1 MGHSKKVK
9 TRIVD
14 LQNGKYELRV
24 ETPEDADGVRHE
36 RSTRIKAAS
45 KSAAER
51 KLREFMATVLDEEPT
66 TKKERESRKMPVSTL
81 LDLFIE
87 DMTVAGKSA
96 KTLENYKN
104 RRVRIDE
111 AFRNRTIS
119 ELNVQRIDAFS
130 QALTEATNRHDEY
143 VKYVTQREDMEPR
156 ILSKDTAYRIQA
168 LLIQVIK
175 WADRKGYLSDNMTN
189 RVTKLPKSPYKQIDI
204 PDIKSII
211 TFMDYLEQDPTV
223 KLHTRVFFNLIVWCG
238 LRTEELLGLKWDA
251 VNLDTKRIR
260 ITQAVVRIGGSTRVV
275 KEPKS
280 RSSIREVIIPDKVAI
295 LLKQWKAF
303 CEKSFPAWLEMRPF
317 LEKYRGYV
325 IISQTDGTPPNPSTF
340 SQWLRRY
347 LQRHNFDHVTPHGLR
362 HFYTTYLL
370 INGADVKTVS
380 ALMGHSKTST
390 TLNIYA
396 AITREGYDKVEA
408 ILNKKPSP

>member
-1 MGHSKKVK
+1 MGYSKKVK
-9 TRIVD
+9 TRIIN
-14 LQNGKYELRV
+14 LQKGKYLLRV

-36 RSTRIKAAS
+36 RCKTIKAAS
-45 KSAAER
+45 KSVAEI
-51 KLREFMATVLDEEPT
+51 KLREFIAEVSDEEPA
-66 TKKERESRKMPVSTL
+66 TKKERDNRKMPVSAL

-87 DMTVAGKSA
+87 DMTVSGKSA
-96 KTLENYKN
+96 KTLENYRN

-143 VKYVTQREDMEPR
+143 VKYITHRDDLEPR
-156 ILSKDTAYRIQA
+156 RLSKDTAYRIQA

-175 WADRKGYLSDNMTN
+175 WADRKGYLTDNMTN
-189 RVTKLPKSPYKQIDI
+189 RVTKLPKAPYKQIEI

-211 TFMDYLEQDPTV
+211 AFMEFLNQDTSIQLQT
-223 KLHTRVFFNLIVWCG
+223 KVFFNLIVWCG
-238 LRTEELLGLKWDA
+238 LRTEELLGLTWDA
-251 VNLDTKRIR
+251 VNLETKRIR

-280 RSSIREVIIPDKVAI
+280 HSSIREVIVPDKVI
-295 LLKQWKAF
+295 DLLKTWKEY
-303 CEKSFPAWLEMRPF
+303 CDTSFPAWLELRPF
-317 LEKYRGYV
+317 LEKYRTYV
-325 IISQTDGTPPNPSTF
+325 ILSQTDGTPPNPSTF

-347 LQRHNFDHVTPHGLR
+347 LQRHEFEHVTPHGLR

-370 INGADVKTVS
+370 VKGADVKTVS
-380 ALMGHSKTST
+380 KLMGHSKTST

-396 AITREGYDKVEA
+396 AITQEGYAKVEA
-408 ILNKKPSP
+408 ILNDQPST

>member
-1 MGHSKKVK
+1 MPYGKKVK
-9 TRIVD
+9 TKIVN
-14 LQNGKYELRV
+14 LQNGRYELRV
-24 ETPEDADGVRHE
+24 ETQEDADGIKHQ
-36 RSTRIKAAS
+36 RSTRVKAVN

-51 KLREFMATVLDEEPT
+51 KLREFITEVLDEEPR
-66 TKKERESRKMPVSTL
+66 TKKERDSRKLPVSTL

-87 DMTVAGKSA
+87 DMTMAGKSA

-143 VKYVTQREDMEPR
+143 VKYITQRDDVE
-156 ILSKDTAYRIQA
+156 IHKLSKDTAYRIQA

-189 RVTKLPKSPYKQIDI
+189 RVTKLPKAPYKQIEI
-204 PDIKSII
+204 PDIKSIT
-211 TFMDYLEQDPTV
+211 TFMEYLNQDATV
-223 KLHTRVFFNLIVWCG
+223 QIQTKVFFNLIVWCG
-238 LRTEELLGLKWDA
+238 LRTEELLGLTWNA
-251 VNLDTKRIR
+251 VNLETKRIR
-260 ITQAVVRIGGSTRVV
+260 ITQAVVRIGGSTRVL

-280 RSSIREVIIPDKVAI
+280 RSSIREVIIPDKVVA
-295 LLKQWKAF
+295 LLKHWKEY
-303 CEKSFPAWLEMRPF
+303 CESSFPAWLELRPY
-317 LEKYRGYV
+317 LEKYRTYV
-325 IISQTDGTPPNPSTF
+325 ILSQANGTPPNPSTF

-347 LQRHNFDHVTPHGLR
+347 LQRHKFEHVTPHGLR

-370 INGADVKTVS
+370 VNGADVKTVS
-380 ALMGHSKTST
+380 KLMGHSKTST

-396 AITREGYDKVEA
+396 AITQEGYDKVEA
-408 ILNKKPSP
+408 ILNSPTSP

>member
-1 MGHSKKVK
+1 MGYSNKVNSK
-9 TRIVD
+9 IVD
-14 LQNGKYELRV
+14 LKNGKYELRV
-24 ETPEDADGVRHE
+24 ETPVDADGVRHQ
-36 RSTRIKAAS
+36 RSKRVKAANRS
-45 KSAAER
+45 IAER
-51 KLREFMATVLDEEPT
+51 KLREFMATVLDEEPA
-66 TKKERESRKMPVSTL
+66 TKKERDSRKMPVSAL

-87 DMTVAGKSA
+87 DMTLSGKSA

-143 VKYVTQREDMEPR
+143 VKYITQREDMEPR

-189 RVTKLPKSPYKQIDI
+189 RVTKLPKSPYRQIEI
-204 PDIKSII
+204 PDIKNII
-211 TFMDYLEQDPTV
+211 AFMDYLNQDTTV
-223 KLHTRVFFNLIVWCG
+223 MLHTKVFFNLIVWCG
-238 LRTEELLGLKWDA
+238 LRTEELLGLTWKN
-251 VNLDTKRIR
+251 VNMETKRIR
-260 ITQAVVRIGGSTRVV
+260 ITQAVVRIGGSNRVV

-280 RSSIREVIIPDKVAI
+280 RSSIREVIIPDKVAD
-295 LLKQWKAF
+295 LLKQWKDYCNTSYPSWVEA
-303 CEKSFPAWLEMRPF
+303 RPF
-317 LEKYRGYV
+317 LEKYHDYV
-325 IISQTDGTPPNPSTF
+325 IISQINGTPPNPSTF

-347 LQRHNFDHVTPHGLR
+347 LQRNNFDHVTPHGLR

-370 INGADVKTVS
+370 VKGADVKTVS
-380 ALMGHSKTST
+380 KLMGHSKTAT

-396 AITREGYDKVEA
+396 AITQEGYDRVEA
-408 ILNKKPSP
+408 ILNGKPGT

>member
-1 MGHSKKVK
+1 MGYSKKVK
-9 TRIVD
+9 TRIIN
-14 LQNGKYELRV
+14 LQNGKYLLRV

-36 RSTRIKAAS
+36 RCRTVKAVS
-45 KSAAER
+45 KSVAER
-51 KLREFMATVLDEEPT
+51 KLRDFISEVLDEEPA
-66 TKKERESRKMPVSTL
+66 TKKEHDSRHMSVSTL

-87 DMTVAGKSA
+87 DMTVSGKSA

-111 AFRNRTIS
+111 AFRNRTVS
-119 ELNVQRIDAFS
+119 ELNTQRIDAFS

-143 VKYVTQREDMEPR
+143 VKYITHREDAVIR
-156 ILSKDTAYRIQA
+156 KLSKDTAYRIQA

-175 WADRKGYLSDNMTN
+175 WADRKGYLRDNMTN
-189 RVTKLPKSPYKQIDI
+189 RVTKLPKSPYKQIEI

-211 TFMDYLEQDPTV
+211 VFMDYLNQDATV
-223 KLHTRVFFNLIVWCG
+223 QLQTKVFFNLIVWCG
-238 LRTEELLGLKWDA
+238 LRTEELLGLTWDM
-251 VNLDTKRIR
+251 VNLTTKRIR

-280 RSSIREVIIPDKVAI
+280 RSSIREVIVPDKVND
-295 LLKQWKAF
+295 LLKTWKEY
-303 CEKSFPAWLEMRPF
+303 CDTSFPAWLELRPF
-317 LEKYRGYV
+317 LKKYRKYV
-325 IISQTDGTPPNPSTF
+325 ILSQVDGTPPNPSTF

-347 LQRHNFDHVTPHGLR
+347 LQRHEFEHVTPHGLR

-370 INGADVKTVS
+370 VNGADVKTVS
-380 ALMGHSKTST
+380 KLMGHSKTST

-396 AITREGYDKVEA
+396 AITQEGYDKVEA
-408 ILNKKPSP
+408 ILNDQPST